1 MVRDRRE
8 RLGQER
14 VLTYWPLLRTS
25 VTDAVAARL
34 EAYKCLNVYISATQV
49 RSQDV
54 TYLQTHTQTQPF
66 MV

>member
-1 MVRDRRE
+1 MRE
-8 RLGQER
+8 AKGRLGQER

-34 EAYKCLNVYISATQV
+34 EAFKCLNVYISATQL